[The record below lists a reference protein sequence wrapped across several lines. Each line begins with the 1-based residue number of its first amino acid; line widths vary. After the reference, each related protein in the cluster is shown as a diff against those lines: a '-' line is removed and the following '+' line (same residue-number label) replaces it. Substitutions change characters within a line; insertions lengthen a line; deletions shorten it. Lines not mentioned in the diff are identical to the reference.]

1 MLRIRPQA
9 PNPPAWK
16 ARSSRSP
23 QFPSTGHFWHYGAAR
38 ANGSSRHGRVPG
50 ECCLAATVLSRQP
63 CSCYVLIMAGEI
75 DTLGKA
81 AYRQMALRVS
91 CRLCQRGTYFWAND
105 LAGMYGN
112 HRSPHS
118 LTFRCREC
126 GKTECEVAFTEID
139 FDRRPK
145 GIVWVPKKM

>member
-1 MLRIRPQA
+1 MRRSGDAGCRSRRATPQA
-9 PNPPAWK
+9 DR
-16 ARSSRSP
+16 ARDPVKR
-23 QFPSTGHFWHYGAAR
+23 QRLEAA
-38 ANGSSRHGRVPG
+38 AMF
-50 ECCLAATVLSRQP
+50 LL
-63 CSCYVLIMAGEI
+63 CSGMVGEI

-91 CRLCQRGTYFWAND
+91 CRPCQRGTYFWAND

-126 GKTECEVAFTEID
+126 GKTDCEVEFTEID

-145 GIVWVPKKM
+145 GIVWVPKKMG

>member
-1 MLRIRPQA
+1 MDHEWGVQSTLAAIGV
-9 PNPPAWK
+9 
-16 ARSSRSP
+16 ARSVSTVAPGRSAKG
-23 QFPSTGHFWHYGAAR
+23 FAD
-38 ANGSSRHGRVPG
+38 
-50 ECCLAATVLSRQP
+50 LSPPR
-63 CSCYVLIMAGEI
+63 CSCYVLDMAGEI

-126 GKTECEVAFTEID
+126 GKTDCEVEFTEID

-145 GIVWVPKKM
+145 GIVWVPKKMG